1 MVEVLRGFRFAID
14 PNDSQLSMMAS
25 HCGAA
30 RFAFNWGLALLKE
43 RLDARRRGEEVELPW
58 TLPALRRE
66 FNRVKAEVAPWWAEN
81 SKEAYS
87 SGLRNLARALGAF
100 SDSRQGRRKGAR
112 MGFPRFRRKF
122 QHDHCGFST
131 GAIRV
136 EPDGRPVVLPRLG
149 RLRVHERTDAL
160 LRLQAAGRAR
170 ILGATISREAG
181 RWLVSFQVSEL
192 RELASGNG
200 HQDVLGIDLGLN
212 RLATLSDGTEVANP
226 RPLRRR
232 LGKLQRLSRAH
243 SRTWPGS
250 RNRRRSAQRL
260 ARCHARVSNQRNDLL
275 HQLTTRLAKNHG
287 VLAVEDLGVRGMLA
301 NRRLAGAIS
310 DAGWGE
316 LRRQLTYKSE
326 WYRARLVVV
335 DRWYPSSKTCSGCG
349 AAKAELGLSQRRFD
363 CSACGLSL
371 DRDLNAARNLAGWA
385 EREAPPGVAV
395 SATETGNGSRRGGK
409 TWASR
414 SGGPRNPDLP
424 GQDRK
429 KEQASCHPLVASVS
443 QPTDITGGR

>member
-1 MVEVLRGFRFAID
+1 MTQHLPSQTTPPMVEVLRGFRFAID
-14 PNDSQLSMMAS
+14 PNDHQRSMMAS
-25 HCGAA
+25 HCGGA
-30 RFAFNWGLALLKE
+30 RFAFNWGLALVKE

-66 FNRVKAEVAPWWAEN
+66 LNRVKAEVAPWWAEN

-87 SGLRNLARALGAF
+87 SGLRDLARALQAF
-100 SDSRQGRRKGAR
+100 SESRRGRRKGAR
-112 MGFPRFRRKF
+112 VGFPRFRRKF
-122 QHDHCGFST
+122 RHDHCGFST

-136 EPDGRPVVLPRLG
+136 EPDGGHVVLPRLG
-149 RLRVHERTDAL
+149 RLRVCERTESL
-160 LRLQAAGRAR
+160 LALQAAGRAR
-170 ILGATISREAG
+170 ILGATISREAE
-181 RWLVSFQVSEL
+181 RWFVSFQVEEL
-192 RELASGNG
+192 RELAAGNG

-226 RPLRRR
+226 RPLLRR
-232 LGKLQRLSRAH
+232 LRRLQRLSRAH
-243 SRTWPGS
+243 SRTRRGS

-260 ARCHARVSNQRNDLL
+260 ARCHARVANQRKDFL

-287 VLAVEDLGVRGMLA
+287 VLAVEDLHVRGMLA
-301 NRRLAGAIS
+301 NRRLARSIS

-316 LRRQLTYKSE
+316 LRGQLTYKSE
-326 WYRARLVVV
+326 WYGARLVVV

-349 AAKAELGLSQRRFD
+349 AARAELALGQRRFD

-385 EREAPPGVAV
+385 EREAPPNVAV
-395 SATETGNGSRRGGK
+395 SATETRNGSRRGGK
-409 TWASR
+409 TRALR

-424 GQDRK
+424 R
-429 KEQASCHPLVASVS
+429 
-443 QPTDITGGR
+443 